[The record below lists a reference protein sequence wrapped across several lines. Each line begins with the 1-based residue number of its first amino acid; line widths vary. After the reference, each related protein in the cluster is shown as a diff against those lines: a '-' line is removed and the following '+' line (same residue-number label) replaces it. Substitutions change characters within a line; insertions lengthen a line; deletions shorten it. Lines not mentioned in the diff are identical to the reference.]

1 MIDVGEQPFVECRTA
16 AIRRPLSERGL
27 VTLQCTTGG
36 QLARPTNPRQTVAV
50 LLVAASAVWLSLAAG
65 CSRESSS
72 APPGRPNILL
82 IVPDTL
88 RADHLGCYGY
98 GRNTSPRIDRLSQ
111 TAVRYSRAFASSPWT
126 VPSHASMFTGLFSFE
141 HGARTHKGPAPA
153 PADLIAK
160 LALEHTTLAEV
171 LQQVGYVTGAIVA
184 NAAYLHPKF
193 QLNQGFGDYRVN
205 HARSPIIN
213 EMVFSW
219 LDANRDKPFFLFVNY
234 MDTHRV
240 YNTSPRP
247 GLLPTP
253 AVQDNGELLDEL
265 IRRTLPG
272 QGQIP
277 QKLVQKVI
285 DQYDTA
291 IANVDAS
298 IGALLDGLAAM
309 GLHDNTLIVLT
320 SDHGE
325 YFGEHHLVEHS
336 KDVYQPVL
344 FVPLIIKVPGVRIA
358 RVDDTL
364 VSSVDLPHMI
374 LSLLPPAVAG
384 KCMSEF
390 PHVPGNHPVL
400 SENYYTRA
408 RDLYNPIWGHR
419 FDRVRTVIYGWP
431 YKYIRSSDDRHELY
445 DLIKDPSEMN
455 NLISVRPEVAQRMAG
470 QLADFQARRR
480 AARSVTSQTGPVEYD
495 ESMLEKLRDL
505 GYVE

>member
-1 MIDVGEQPFVECRTA
+1 MIDMGEELSGECRTTVL
-16 AIRRPLSERGL
+16 RRPLSEAVP
-27 VTLQCTTGG
+27 VTLQCTTG
-36 QLARPTNPRQTVAV
+36 ARPARATGPRRAVAA
-50 LLVAASAVWLSLAAG
+50 LLVAALTVCLSLAAG
-65 CSRESSS
+65 CTRDSSS
-72 APPGRPNILL
+72 APAALPNIVF

-98 GRNTSPRIDRLSQ
+98 SRNTSPRIDQLSAA
-111 TAVRYSRAFASSPWT
+111 AVRYSRAIASSPWT

-141 HGARTHKGPAPA
+141 HGARTRKDPGLAHT
-153 PADLIAK
+153 DLIVK
-160 LALEHTTLAEV
+160 LALGHTTLAEV
-171 LQQVGYVTGAIVA
+171 LRQAGYVTGAIVA
-184 NAAYLHPKF
+184 NAAYLHPRF
-193 QLNQGFGDYRVN
+193 QLNQGFGDYTVN
-205 HARSPIIN
+205 HARSPVIN

-219 LDANRDKPFFLFVNY
+219 LDANGDKPFFLFVNY

-240 YNTSPRP
+240 YNTTPRP
-247 GLLPTP
+247 NLLPTP

-265 IRRTLPG
+265 IRRALPG

-309 GLHDNTLIVLT
+309 GLYDNTLIVLT

-336 KDVYQPVL
+336 KDVYQPAL
-344 FVPLIIKVPGVRIA
+344 FVPLIIKAPGTRIA
-358 RVDDTL
+358 RVEDTL
-364 VSSVDLPHMI
+364 VSSVDLPRMV
-374 LSLLPPAVAG
+374 LSLLPPSIAST
-384 KCMSEF
+384 CTSEF
-390 PHVPGNHPVL
+390 PHVPGHHPVL

-408 RDLYNPIWGHR
+408 KDLYHPIWGHR

-431 YKYIRSSDDRHELY
+431 YKYIQSSDDRHELY
-445 DLIKDPSEMN
+445 DLIGDPSEMS
-455 NLISVRPEVAQRMAG
+455 NLISVRPEVAQRMAR
-470 QLADFQARRR
+470 QLADFQASRR
-480 AARSVTSQTGPVEYD
+480 AARRVTSQGKPVDYD

>member
-1 MIDVGEQPFVECRTA
+1 MPDHGAQTPA
-16 AIRRPLSERGL
+16 AP
-27 VTLQCTTGG
+27 VTLQCTTGTRLTG
-36 QLARPTNPRQTVAV
+36 PRQAV
-50 LLVAASAVWLSLAAG
+50 TALLVAAPTVYLSLAAG
-65 CSRESSS
+65 CTRDSSG
-72 APPGRPNILL
+72 APAALPNILL

-98 GRNTSPRIDRLSQ
+98 GRNTSPRIDRLSA
-111 TAVRYSRAFASSPWT
+111 TAVRYSRAIASSPWT

-141 HGARTHKGPAPA
+141 HGARTRKDPALA
-153 PADLIAK
+153 PADLIEK

-171 LQQVGYVTGAIVA
+171 LRQVGYVTGAIVA
-184 NAAYLHPKF
+184 NAAYLHPGF
-193 QLNQGFGDYRVN
+193 QLNQGFGDYSVN
-205 HARSPIIN
+205 HVRSPLIN

-219 LDANRDKPFFLFVNY
+219 LEANGDKPFFLFVNY

-265 IRRTLPG
+265 VRRVLPG

-277 QKLVQKVI
+277 QDLVQKVI

-309 GLHDNTLIVLT
+309 GLDDNTLIVLT

-344 FVPLIIKVPGVRIA
+344 FVPLIIKTPGTPIA

-364 VSSVDLPHMI
+364 ISSVDLPHMI
-374 LSLLPPAVAG
+374 LSLLPPSVAS

-390 PHVPGNHPVL
+390 PHVPGHHPVL
-400 SENYYTRA
+400 SENYYSRA
-408 RDLYNPIWGHR
+408 KDLYNPTWGHR

-445 DLIKDPSEMN
+445 DLIRDPSETN
-455 NLISVRPEVAQRMAG
+455 DLISVRPDVAQRMAR

-480 AARSVTSQTGPVEYD
+480 AARSVTPKTGPVEYD